1 MQLFKVGSANSLGI
15 GITEIMNYIFFRF
28 ANNKLFFKIK

>member
-1 MQLFKVGSANSLGI
+1 MQLFMLDPRICLEI
-15 GITEIMNYIFFRF
+15 GITEIVNYIFFRF